1 MLIVQLLTYYKGCKH
16 LFPFASVAFVWSLF
30 IIFPFSKIE
39 LSNPLAPENFSNHS
53 SSYRNPL
60 SYRFIES
67 VLFTKVLHETL
78 HTLNLCHH
86 EKNII
91 ISRSLS
97 RAPSLVLLLLCLFSD
112 TFYQYAFMKEHW
124 KHGREKVSWY
134 KDHVDR
140 AQIKC

>member
-1 MLIVQLLTYYKGCKH
+1 MSSKMLIVQLLTYYKGCKH

-112 TFYQYAFMKEHW
+112 TFYQYAFMKEH
-124 KHGREKVSWY
+124 
-134 KDHVDR
+134 
-140 AQIKC
+140 